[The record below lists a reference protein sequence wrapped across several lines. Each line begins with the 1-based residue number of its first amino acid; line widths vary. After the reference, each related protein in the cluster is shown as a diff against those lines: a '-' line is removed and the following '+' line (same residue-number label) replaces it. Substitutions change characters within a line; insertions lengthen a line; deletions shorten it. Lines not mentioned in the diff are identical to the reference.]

1 MKAKA
6 LAVLG
11 GDSLLI
17 KYLIEEKLFLLLTGV
32 LAERIKAVFI
42 TDIGIFGYNA
52 TPDALNEIELDDC
65 FESRIEIISE
75 SIDDSLEILL
85 LECIEL

>member
-1 MKAKA
+1 
-6 LAVLG
+6 
-11 GDSLLI
+11 
-17 KYLIEEKLFLLLTGV
+17 

-42 TDIGIFGYNA
+42 TNVGVFGYNA
-52 TPDALNEIELDDC
+52 TSDALNEFVLDDC

-75 SIDDSLEILL
+75 SIDDSLEIQL